1 MSHRTTTGRRVGA
14 LSGITALA
22 FAGFA
27 LATAPSADAAE
38 VTLDYNCTA
47 NVFGTQVDQ
56 GVWNVTIEADIPE
69 SVEPGAEI
77 PAPNITATVVTSPE
91 AADTLRGLDQE
102 TVEGTSAATYS
113 VDDTERTAN
122 LTIPVTQVPD
132 SGPITTVASGTGQA
146 ETAPETPGT
155 VTVTVGDFTAD
166 LTAKNANGDPF
177 EIPLTCTV
185 AEGQDTTLATI
196 TVGDTGPEPS
206 PSPTDSP
213 TASPTDPSP
222 TPTDPEPTDSPT
234 ASPTD
239 PEPTDSPTA
248 TPTEPEPTDSPE
260 PTDTATP
267 TGTQEPSDPGQPTG
281 PPVETGVVGEGDNAT
296 AAGVALL
303 TISGAALAVATGRR
317 RLRD

>member
-27 LATAPSADAAE
+27 LATAPSADAAQSAE
-38 VTLDYNCTA
+38 LSYTCSVPAFGITFEDPWLVTVEGDL
-47 NVFGTQVDQ
+47 
-56 GVWNVTIEADIPE
+56 PE
-69 SVEPGAEI
+69 SVEPGATIES
-77 PAPNITATVVTSPE
+77 PAITATVTAGEDSVQ
-91 AADTLRGLDQE
+91 TLRSLGNTE
-102 TVEGTSAATYS
+102 ITEGTADAGYTVDGEQRSAS
-113 VDDTERTAN
+113 
-122 LTIPVTQVPD
+122 LTVQGTPIPVPE
-132 SGPITTVASGTGQA
+132 SGTLTVTATGTGES
-146 ETAPETPGT
+146 ETAPETPGE
-155 VTVTVGDFTAD
+155 VPVVIGDFTTA
-166 LTAKNANGDPF
+166 LTTNTGF
-177 EIPLTCTV
+177 V
-185 AEGQDTTLATI
+185 AQIECSLNEGQDSTLATI

>member
-27 LATAPSADAAE
+27 LATAPTADAAE

-47 NVFGTQVDQ
+47 NVFGQQLDQ

-69 SVEPGAEI
+69 TVEPGAQI

-91 AADTLRGLDQE
+91 AANTLRGLKQE
-102 TVEGTSAATYS
+102 TVEGTSAATYT
-113 VDDTERTAN
+113 VDGADRTAN
-122 LTIPVTQVPD
+122 LTIPVTDVPD
-132 SGPITTVASGTGQA
+132 SGPITTVASGSGQA
-146 ETAPETPGT
+146 ETAPDTPGT
-155 VTVTVGDFTAD
+155 VEVTVGDFTAD

-196 TVGDTGPEPS
+196 QVGETGPEPTGTESPTPTPTDTES
-206 PSPTDSP
+206 PSPTG
-213 TASPTDPSP
+213 TETPSP
-222 TPTDPEPTDSPT
+222 TGTGTESP
-234 ASPTD
+234 S
-239 PEPTDSPTA
+239 
-248 TPTEPEPTDSPE
+248 
-260 PTDTATP
+260 P
-267 TGTQEPSDPGQPTG
+267 TGTGTESPSPTGTEEPTDPGQPTG
-281 PPVETGVVGEGDNAT
+281 PPVETGVTGDGDNAT

-303 TISGAALAVATGRR
+303 TISGAAAAVAVSRR
-317 RLRD
+317 RMRD